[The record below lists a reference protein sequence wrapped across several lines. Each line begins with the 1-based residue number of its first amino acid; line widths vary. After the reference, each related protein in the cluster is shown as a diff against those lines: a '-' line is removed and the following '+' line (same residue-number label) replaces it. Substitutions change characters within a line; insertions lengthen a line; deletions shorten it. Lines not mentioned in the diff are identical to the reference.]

1 MTTLALDSRH
11 EKSTTDRVFSLARS
25 LSARSVGAALPP
37 SLSARWAAHLF
48 ATPRTSERTDAEDL
62 SLLTGRPFRVHGLA
76 AWRWGSGPP
85 VFLMHGWEGRGSQLR
100 SFVEPLVDKGFSVV
114 TFDAP
119 AHGASPGTEAT
130 IADFA
135 DSLLALERH
144 VGRPAAVIAHSLGS
158 LATLLAVRRGLSA
171 DAVVLIAVPSPKERI
186 AYFQSALRL
195 PEAVTQRLM
204 RIIEDQVGLPWTGV
218 EGAALAK
225 GLTVPT
231 LVVHDRNDKE
241 APTRNSEATAAA
253 LSNATLE
260 LTEGLGHRRILS
272 DARVVSEVTSFVAA
286 STGARKAMIGS

>member
-1 MTTLALDSRH
+1 MTTLAIDPRP
-11 EKSTTDRVFSLARS
+11 ENSTTGRVFSLTRS
-25 LSARSVGAALPP
+25 LPRQSLGAALPP
-37 SLSARWAAHLF
+37 WLSARWAAHLF
-48 ATPRTSERTDAEDL
+48 ATPRTFERTDAEDL
-62 SLLTGRPFRVHGLA
+62 FLLTGRPFRVHGLA

-100 SFVEPLVDKGFSVV
+100 SFVEPLVARGFSVIV
-114 TFDAP
+114 FDAP

-144 VGRPAAVIAHSLGS
+144 VGRPAAVIAHSLGT

-171 DAVVLIAVPSPKERI
+171 ESVVLISVPSPRERL

-195 PEAVTQRLM
+195 PEAVTQKLM
-204 RIIEDQVGLPWTGV
+204 RIIEDRVGLPWTGV
-218 EGAALAK
+218 EGAALAA
-225 GLTVPT
+225 GLDVPA

-241 APTRNSEATAAA
+241 APTRNSEATAHA
-253 LSNATLE
+253 LSKATLD

-272 DARVVSEVTSFVAA
+272 DARVISEVTSFVAA
-286 STGARKAMIGS
+286 NAATLRS